1 MTALSATQADAG
13 RPSFR
18 LGLPAQAIHAGQR
31 YAVYTLEIPH
41 EASPEAEAHI
51 AALAQEANPL
61 ALQWLLAQGLYRRVT
76 LAGVSLANPP
86 ARPLGDLLVD
96 LFDGR
101 IYRLRHA
108 RAFDTGLVVEP
119 STLNPQR
126 H

>member
-13 RPSFR
+13 RPPFR
-18 LGLPAQAIHAGQR
+18 LGLPAHAIHAGQR
-31 YAVYTLEIPH
+31 YAVFTLEIPH
-41 EASPEAEAHI
+41 DASREAEARI
-51 AALAQEANPL
+51 ATIAQDQNPA

-76 LAGVSLANPP
+76 LAGVSLEHPP
-86 ARPLGDLLVD
+86 ARPAGDLLID
-96 LFDGR
+96 LFDGK